1 MEMLCTD
8 LPSAKFSKKYHQ
20 VSDDDEKEI
29 EERYGQEAYEEE
41 KGEKEEETPRKKFT
55 LAIKPKGKQST
66 EGRVSQS
73 EEKEEEGSV
82 EDSEEEDSEGEDS
95 EGEDSEES
103 EEEEA
108 ITFCF
113 LTFRNPPVVRGHAA
127 AFRYWFNDFGH
138 TGPYNQTVLVQGET
152 RTVIP
157 KGNPMDSPGDSPRR
171 VKRLLPSSVSS
182 SPQPKKGHKKNSTVK
197 KSLNFV
203 AETLLPNKENEEP
216 SNVELITNQG
226 RDIPLLAEIELNVE
240 DLSGKQTTE
249 LKVVNPNGRVDKH
262 STFDDKT
269 KSMILNLCRKNWTTV
284 SNLSVEHPN
293 VRQET
298 GETFA

>member
-1 MEMLCTD
+1 MAEQIECMEMLCTD

-108 ITFCF
+108 ITLF
-113 LTFRNPPVVRGHAA
+113 
-127 AFRYWFNDFGH
+127 
-138 TGPYNQTVLVQGET
+138 
-152 RTVIP
+152 
-157 KGNPMDSPGDSPRR
+157 
-171 VKRLLPSSVSS
+171 
-182 SPQPKKGHKKNSTVK
+182 
-197 KSLNFV
+197 
-203 AETLLPNKENEEP
+203 
-216 SNVELITNQG
+216 
-226 RDIPLLAEIELNVE
+226 
-240 DLSGKQTTE
+240 
-249 LKVVNPNGRVDKH
+249 
-262 STFDDKT
+262 
-269 KSMILNLCRKNWTTV
+269 LNL
-284 SNLSVEHPN
+284 
-293 VRQET
+293 
-298 GETFA
+298 